1 MAFDGHTTL
10 KFSREARVLRV
21 TIGGNGSMNPVDEAL
36 HEELARVYPER
47 NATRI
52 ATLLCSPARA
62 ARFASAAISTS
73 QSLFLRSRIPPMSRI
88 YAVGM

>member
-36 HEELARVYPER
+36 HEELARVYPELQR
-47 NATRI
+47 DPDSDVIVLTGAG
-52 ATLLCSPARA
+52 RA
-62 ARFASAAISTS
+62 FCAGGDID
-73 QSLFLRSRIPPMSRI
+73 
-88 YAVGM
+88 